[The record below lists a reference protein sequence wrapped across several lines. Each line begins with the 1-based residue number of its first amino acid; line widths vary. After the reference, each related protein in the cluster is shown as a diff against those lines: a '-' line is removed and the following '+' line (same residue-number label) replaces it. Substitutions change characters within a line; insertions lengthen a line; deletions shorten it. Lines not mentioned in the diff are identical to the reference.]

1 MENRMPGWTPDG
13 ITWYTHEGG
22 EQVAYTTVEP
32 FDAKV
37 VYDDFLAKTF
47 TEATGLIPVEFPPFQ
62 AFKKIPRLFREIV
75 ITEKID
81 GTNASITITEDG
93 QIRAGCRT
101 RYVYPNKP
109 KEEGK
114 KAEVTDNFGF
124 AAWVEANRQ
133 ELLKLGPGRHF
144 GEWYGKGINRGYG
157 LQDKRFALFNVSVDR
172 SSAPSCVGFVPVLA
186 VGPFD
191 TGLVRECL
199 RRLTLDGS
207 VAVPGFRPAEGVVIY
222 HKAGGVLL
230 KSTIENDEKPKGV
243 TE

>member
-1 MENRMPGWTPDG
+1 MENPGS
-13 ITWYTHEGG
+13 
-22 EQVAYTTVEP
+22 YTTSEA

-37 VYDDFLAKTF
+37 VYDDYLAKTF
-47 TEATGLIPVEFPPFQ
+47 TEATGLVPVEFPPFQ
-62 AFKKIPRLFREIV
+62 AFKKIPRLFREVTIS
-75 ITEKID
+75 EKID
-81 GTNASITITEDG
+81 GTNASVTITEDG

-124 AAWVEANRQ
+124 AAWVEANKT

-157 LQDKRFALFNVSVDR
+157 LSDKRFALFNISIDR
-172 SSAPSCVGFVPVLA
+172 SSAPNCVEFVPVLFS
-186 VGPFD
+186 GTFD
-191 TGLVRECL
+191 AGVVTDCL
-199 RRLTLDGS
+199 RRLTESGS
-207 VAVPGFRPAEGVVIY
+207 VAVPGWMKPEGIVIF
-222 HKAGGVLL
+222 HKAAGQLFKV
-230 KSTIENDEKPKGV
+230 TTEHDEKPKGA